1 MDRIGRLSLNKKIW
15 IAFLFAIILILP
27 SNIAWEIRLIDIDD
41 EGNALPENCMPSMPS
56 DFSLYENLENFF
68 GITTGIWGD
77 TEYIIKEFAAQYLST
92 DKSMEQQLHGLVQEL
107 QTYLLSEKI
116 MDDYLAIPLQDMNKQ
131 RDILKQE
138 LVVITGET
146 QKISSTNPNWL
157 KDAITKTYDL
167 HNVIVS
173 QKKIDTLDTLISDI
187 PVDLQNAL
195 ALLLYAINEATI
207 LINQATQNITSAEKV
222 FLEKNRDTLADEQG
236 FEIPGI
242 SDIFMNLIK
251 GPLLQ
256 TIEKK
261 DNEIISRYQ
270 KIINKVEIPKIF
282 TASIIILESIKNV
295 LPILLRY
302 QNFDDQLL
310 FCDPM
315 NLIILGGKDENK
327 YIHDYILSL
336 DLGGNDNYTNNA
348 GGAQQGVS
356 LCIDLAGDDHYQN
369 NRNSQGAGF
378 LGIGILIDVTGN
390 DTYIS
395 QSWSQGS
402 ACSGLGFLA
411 DVWGNDAYISE
422 KYAQGSALGDGLGIA
437 FDYKGNDL
445 WFSTSYSQGKASEDA
460 LGCLLDA
467 FGDDTYIAYDNSQGR
482 GLSQGEGLLV
492 DILGDDSYLSN
503 TCSQGCGD
511 RGGDTGPSM
520 GVLVDTDG
528 DDRYTSHDSSQGFG
542 RYLGI
547 GFLLDGG
554 GDDNYSAT
562 SSSQA
567 FGGLAGIGMLT
578 DLWGDDVYSRI
589 TTVDY
594 VDIGLSFQLDTAGAN
609 HYCTPNQ
616 NSTDL
621 LNRLRNNIFSFF
633 LEDGSGVWTGEIFG
647 FFRE

>member
-15 IAFLFAIILILP
+15 IAFLLAIILILP
-27 SNIAWEIRLIDIDD
+27 SNIAWEIRIIDIDND
-41 EGNALPENCMPSMPS
+41 ENALPENGMTSVS
-56 DFSLYENLENFF
+56 GELSLYENLENFF

-77 TEYIIKEFAAQYLST
+77 TEYVIKEFAAQYLST
-92 DKSMEQQLHGLVQEL
+92 DDSLEQQLHGLVQEL
-107 QTYLLSEKI
+107 HTYLLSEKI
-116 MDDYLAIPLQDMNKQ
+116 IEDYLIKPLQDINNQ

-138 LVVITGET
+138 LLVITGDIH
-146 QKISSTNPNWL
+146 KISSTNPHWL

-167 HNVIVS
+167 HNIIVS
-173 QKKIDTLDTLISDI
+173 QKKIDKLDTLINDL
-187 PVDLQNAL
+187 PVDLQDAL

-207 LINQATQNITSAEKV
+207 LINQATQNITSAERV

-242 SDIFMNLIK
+242 SDIFMDLIK

-256 TIEKK
+256 TDEKK
-261 DNEIISRYQ
+261 DNEIIYRYQ
-270 KIINKVEIPKIF
+270 KIINKVEMPKIF
-282 TASIIILESIKNV
+282 TASIIIMESIKNS
-295 LPILLRY
+295 LPILVRY
-302 QNFDDQLL
+302 QNFDDELL

-315 NLIILGGKDENK
+315 NLIILGGKSENK

-348 GGAQQGVS
+348 GGAQHGVS
-356 LCIDLAGDDHYQN
+356 ICIDLAGDDHYQG

-378 LGIGILIDVTGN
+378 LGIGILIDITGN

-402 ACSGLGFLA
+402 ACSGIGCLA
-411 DVWGNDAYISE
+411 DVWGHDAYISE
-422 KYAQGSALGDGLGIA
+422 NYAQGSAMGEGLGIA
-437 FDYKGNDL
+437 FDYSGDDL

-467 FGDDTYIAYDNSQGR
+467 FGDDTYIAHENSQGR
-482 GLSQGEGLLV
+482 GLSQGGGFLV
-492 DILGDDSYLSN
+492 DIFGDDSYLSD
-503 TCSQGCGD
+503 TRSQGCGD
-511 RGGDTGPSM
+511 RGGNNGPSI

-528 DDRYTSHDSSQGFG
+528 DDQYIAHDSSQGFG
-542 RYLGI
+542 HYSGI
-547 GFLLDGG
+547 GLLLDGG

-578 DLWGDDVYSRI
+578 DLYGNDIYSKI

-594 VDIGLSFQLDTAGAN
+594 VNIGLSFQLDTMGED
-609 HYCTPNQ
+609 HYFIPSQ

-621 LNRLRNNIFSFF
+621 LDSLRNNIFSFF
-633 LEDGSGVWTGEIFG
+633 LEDGSGVWDWKTFG
-647 FFRE
+647 LFRD